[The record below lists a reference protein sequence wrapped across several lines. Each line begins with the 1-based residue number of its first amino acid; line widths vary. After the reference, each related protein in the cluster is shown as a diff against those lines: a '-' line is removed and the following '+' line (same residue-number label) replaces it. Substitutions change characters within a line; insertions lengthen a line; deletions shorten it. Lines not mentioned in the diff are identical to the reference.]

1 MHLRAWTINIAL
13 LNARFLK
20 MTNSS
25 LSKQRANVIL
35 VQAQI
40 KQTWANCERWKQK
53 KWSKRMS
60 LASSVYSFHVLQ
72 VILVKISPHKV
83 WEQID
88 FFTFSSGYRTVTPS
102 VFQQQP
108 AASGLRIIT
117 AFLFPCSH
125 CKSCEQQMSLI
136 LILGTQEM
144 NCCRRFFS
152 SELCER
158 NIAGSYKSPQ
168 ML

>member
-13 LNARFLK
+13 LNAGFLK

-25 LSKQRANVIL
+25 LSKQWTSIIL

-40 KQTWANCERWKQK
+40 KQTWAKCERWKQK

-83 WEQID
+83 LEQID
-88 FFTFSSGYRTVTPS
+88 FLTCSLQATALWLHQCFSSSQLLLVSGSSPPFCFPVLTVS
-102 VFQQQP
+102 LVNSRCHLYLSW
-108 AASGLRIIT
+108 AHRKWT
-117 AFLFPCSH
+117 A
-125 CKSCEQQMSLI
+125 
-136 LILGTQEM
+136 
-144 NCCRRFFS
+144 
-152 SELCER
+152 
-158 NIAGSYKSPQ
+158 AGSFQ
-168 ML
+168 VWIM